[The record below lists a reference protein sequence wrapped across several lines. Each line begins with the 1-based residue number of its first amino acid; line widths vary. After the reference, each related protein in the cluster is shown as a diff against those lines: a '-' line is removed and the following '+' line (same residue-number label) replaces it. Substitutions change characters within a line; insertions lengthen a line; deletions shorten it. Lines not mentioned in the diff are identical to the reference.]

1 MTSSWWGFEAITL
14 LQVFLNVNSKFFT
27 GPCFVYHAL
36 RRKCG
41 QPYIFD
47 VEMAPIVVAVSVF
60 TTIHDRL
67 FSTFVVPVW
76 PFHSGVLSSSYDRSQ
91 NKSNHHTLLSY
102 VRSYRLKPIA
112 RANISLSSRPHGAP
126 LFCVANQFRPQ
137 RNIIQSQLS
146 FHGRWCFKVFTL
158 FEVVRRS
165 IISHGGSAL
174 VHDIVV
180 D

>member
-14 LQVFLNVNSKFFT
+14 LQVFLNVNTKFFT
-27 GPCFVYHAL
+27 GPCFVCHAL

-76 PFHSGVLSSSYDRSQ
+76 PFHSGVLSSSDDRSQ

-126 LFCVANQFRPQ
+126 LFCVANPVSSTTKYHTKSAFFPRPMML
-137 RNIIQSQLS
+137 QSVHFIRGRAS
-146 FHGRWCFKVFTL
+146 FH
-158 FEVVRRS
+158 
-165 IISHGGSAL
+165 H
-174 VHDIVV
+174 
-180 D
+180 